1 MPDEA
6 AKLVVGADG
15 LIGRALADRL
25 AGGKHPLLRTVLCR
39 EAGAEVL
46 DLARG
51 AANWHPPQP
60 VSVAYLCA
68 AVTSQEYCRRH
79 PRESRAVNVEGT
91 LALARTLAAAGARIV
106 FLSSNLVLDG
116 AAAFQRADA
125 PVRPQCEY
133 GRQKAE
139 VERQLRELPRTC
151 IVRLTKVLG
160 RGSPLLAQWAAG
172 LRAGRTVR
180 PFADMRMAPVPLEF
194 AVEALL
200 RLAVA
205 PLAGIVQVS
214 AAEDITYEQAARHI
228 AGRVQAA
235 QSLVQPLT
243 AAAAGLDLEHLPA
256 HTTLDAT
263 RLRTELGLTPPDPWA
278 AVDVGINP

>member
-6 AKLVVGADG
+6 ANLVVGADG

-25 AGGKHPLLRTVLCR
+25 ARGKHPLLRTVLCR
-39 EAGAEVL
+39 EAGAEIL
-46 DLARG
+46 DLARD
-51 AANWHPPQP
+51 AANWNPPQA

-68 AVTSQEYCRRH
+68 AITSQEYCRRH

-125 PVRPQCEY
+125 PLSPQCEY
-133 GRQKAE
+133 GRQKAD
-139 VERQLRELPRTC
+139 VERQLGELPRTC

-160 RGSPLLAQWAAG
+160 AGAPLLAQWAAA

-180 PFADMRMAPVPLEF
+180 PLADMRMAPVPLEF
-194 AVEALL
+194 VVEVLL
-200 RLAVA
+200 RLAAA
-205 PLAGIVQVS
+205 PLEGIVQVS
-214 AAEDITYEQAARHI
+214 ATEDITYEQAARHI
-228 AGRVQAA
+228 ARRVQAA
-235 QSLVQPLT
+235 PSLVQPLT
-243 AAAAGLDLEHLPA
+243 AAASGLSLEHLPA

-278 AVDVGINP
+278 AVDLGMNP